1 MAAAA
6 AAAGTACG
14 GKHGLVD
21 CAFVKTDTNMID
33 FGVIKT
39 PKKGRSDCLNV
50 DMRECV
56 LRNDWGCFVK
66 AASDGVLVESK
77 GTAQFNCN
85 LLNFGWSASKRDYVV
100 SRDEELPTKQYHR
113 GRKYFMGVK
122 SFISP
127 LELLDT
133 IGMFFE
139 GGPLHTQYFFQVERT
154 SRSSGHAVLGCV
166 ERSVEPN
173 AKLKLSILNNNDCGE
188 PTLVRCL
195 KRHFNPSVGFES
207 EIAFSGLMLNT
218 LKDMAATK
226 IGEIEEDNGIE
237 YVDRKGYCLTWTA
250 LLPYLMMKLEFDD
263 FATFINALRTVSGSD
278 KDRCARR
285 LFAIRA
291 FYEDFCSD
299 AKDRV
304 DNRVTYV
311 TVYDSA
317 RDVGVLERLAAPSTI
332 ARPETLEE
340 ATAIARK
347 IVSGLEG
354 VNFQAGYDAMC
365 EEMTSR
371 YENWWK
377 STEPGNRGGLP
388 LKPTKAWEFWEDG
401 AEPWKRA
408 AAWRIFLFDP
418 AAQGIHMNHLTSGDA
433 GVRLRA
439 MVHLT
444 IAVST
449 MTNKP
454 IKTARVLARRL
465 FGGDMPYK
473 RTLLTTGGT
482 APGMTAWLGM
492 YGDPRISMDAVDPE
506 TVNPKDVE
514 DVLKYVT
521 STTAFDAFDVEDYD
535 ARVTEF
541 RAYAK
546 GAGAVF
552 YLSDMPNDVN
562 AISSKLEA
570 LKKLGTSRIAL
581 DKHAAAPLGYTV
593 PKQFRDAKSS
603 LNKLAHEME
612 SNGEMPGCAGDSG
625 VFVYGR
631 PSVGGK
637 VGPLVVGYDAKCK
650 KGNGGYIDP
659 TASPVSAKGNELGTL
674 TATSRSLKERNQ
686 GRARGM
692 TPFKR
697 RQQGASSRPAL
708 KRTLGQALAKRIT

>member
-6 AAAGTACG
+6 AAAGTACD

-21 CAFVKTDTNMID
+21 CAFVKTDTDMID

-39 PKKGRSDCLNV
+39 PKKGRSDCRNV

-56 LRNDWGCFVK
+56 LRNDWGCFVNS
-66 AASDGVLVESK
+66 ASDGVLVESK
-77 GTAQFNCN
+77 GTAQFNRR
-85 LLNFGWSASKRDYVV
+85 LLNFGWSASERDYVV
-100 SRDEELPTKQYHR
+100 SRDEELSTEKYHR
-113 GRKYFMGVK
+113 GKKYFMGVK

-127 LELLDT
+127 LELLRK
-133 IGMFFE
+133 IVSFFE
-139 GGPLHTQYFFQVERT
+139 GNLRHTQYFFQVERT
-154 SRSSGHAVLGCV
+154 SRSSGHAVLACV

-195 KRHFNPSVGFES
+195 KRHFNRSVGFES

-226 IGEIEEDNGIE
+226 IVQIEEDNGIE
-237 YVDRKGYCLTWTA
+237 YVDRYGYCLTWTA

-263 FATFINALRTVSGSD
+263 FATFSNALRTVSGSD

-304 DNRVTYV
+304 ENRVTYV

-317 RDVGVLERLAAPSTI
+317 REVGVLERVAAPNTT
-332 ARPETLEE
+332 ARPKTLEE

-347 IVSGLEG
+347 IVRGLED
-354 VNFQAGYDAMC
+354 VNFHAPIGYDAMC

-371 YENWWK
+371 YEKWWK

-388 LKPTKAWEFWEDG
+388 LKPTEEWEFWKDG
-401 AEPWKRA
+401 AEPRKRA
-408 AAWRIFLFDP
+408 AAWQIFLFDP

-449 MTNKP
+449 MTNTP
-454 IKTARVLARRL
+454 IKTARELGMCL

-482 APGMTAWLGM
+482 GRGMTAWLGM

-506 TVNPKDVE
+506 KGDPEDRK

-570 LKKLGTSRIAL
+570 LKKLGKSRIAL
-581 DKHAAAPLGYTV
+581 DRHAAAPLGYKT
-593 PKQFRDAKSS
+593 KQEFKDARSS
-603 LNKLAHEME
+603 LNKLAEEMKRD
-612 SNGEMPGCAGDSG
+612 GAMPGCAGDSG

-659 TASPVSAKGNELGTL
+659 TVPPVPAKSTL

-697 RQQGASSRPAL
+697 SQQDARSRPAL
-708 KRTLGQALAKRIT
+708 KRALAETLVKRIT